1 MHAILILASLLVL
14 PAGADV
20 FRHGR
25 FEQSFTSSRNYTDPL
40 AVQLTVE
47 FKSQSGLEQT
57 VPAFWAGGRTW
68 TVRVSPEQSGR
79 WSYRSTSSDPGMD
92 GKSGDFQV
100 RNYTGSNP
108 LYRRGAP
115 RVIPGNRY
123 FTHAD
128 GTPWFWL
135 ACTGWNSA
143 LRSTDTEWKQYLAD
157 RAAKRFTAIQFVIHA
172 PWRAGREDENGQ
184 VTFTVTD
191 GLRINPAFFDRM
203 DRKMDQ
209 LNDAG
214 LAGVPVLLWA
224 LTSKDKESPG
234 ATLSDVD
241 AARLAGYMVA
251 RYSAHHVLWLLAGD
265 GNYAGPNAERW
276 RKIGRAV
283 FPQGQFRRPVSLH
296 PGGRQNPWPDLK
308 DEPWL
313 DFLTFQTGHG
323 SNQEK
328 WKWNATAG
336 TALGYNLLPPRPS
349 IDAEI
354 NYEGHLSYH
363 HKTEINADAVRL
375 AAYYSL
381 LNGTPAGLTYGAHG
395 IWWWGRKPEAPLDHA
410 NTGIALPWQQY
421 LNYPG
426 AQHMKILRDIF
437 DTFSWWTLQ
446 PDRTLLAAEPAT
458 PDYVSYP
465 MPAWSPAEKFALLY
479 LHGGAPAVLNLS
491 RFGPNSKA
499 SWIDPRTG
507 ARSPAQFGS
516 SANVE
521 MRTPGQGDWL
531 LFIQ

>member
-1 MHAILILASLLVL
+1 MLAILILASLLAQ
-14 PAGADV
+14 PAVAQV

-25 FEQSFTSSRNYTDPL
+25 FEKSFTSSQEPPDPL
-40 AVQLTVE
+40 TVRLTVE
-47 FKSQSGLEQT
+47 FKSRAGAKET

-68 TVRVSPEQSGR
+68 TVRFSPEQSGPWAFR
-79 WSYRSTSSDPGMD
+79 TTSSDAAMHD
-92 GKSGDFQV
+92 RIGDFQV
-100 RNYTGSNP
+100 RDYTGSNP

-123 FTHAD
+123 FTYAD

-143 LRSTDTEWKQYLAD
+143 LRSTDAEWKRYLAD
-157 RAAKRFTAIQFVIHA
+157 RAGKRFTAIQFVMHA

-184 VTFTVTD
+184 VSFTTQG

-214 LAGVPVLLWA
+214 LVGVPVLLWA

-234 ATLSDVD
+234 ATLSDED

-251 RYSAHHVLWLLAGD
+251 RYGAHHMIWLLAGD
-265 GNYAGPNAERW
+265 GNYTGPNAARW
-276 RKIGRAV
+276 RRIGRAV
-283 FPQGQFRRPVSLH
+283 FPEGRSRRPVSLH
-296 PGGRQNPWPDLK
+296 PGGRQNPWPDLN

-323 SNQEK
+323 SNEEK
-328 WKWNATAG
+328 WKWNATGGA
-336 TALGYNLLPPRPS
+336 ALGYRLSPPRPS

-354 NYEGHLSYH
+354 NYEGHLNYH
-363 HKTEINADAVRL
+363 HKTEINADAVRR

-381 LNGTPAGLTYGAHG
+381 LAGTPAGVTYGAHG

-410 NTGIALPWQQY
+410 STGIALPWHQY

-426 AQHMKILRDIF
+426 AQHLKILRDIF

-446 PDRTLLAAEPAT
+446 PDRSLLAAEPNP
-458 PDYVSYP
+458 PDYLAYS
-465 MPAWSPAEKFALLY
+465 MPAWSGQDKFALLY
-479 LHGGAPAVLNLS
+479 LDGGTPTKLNLA
-491 RFGPNSKA
+491 RFAHDAKST
-499 SWIDPRTG
+499 WIDPRTG
-507 ARSPAQFGS
+507 VRTPAS
-516 SANVE
+516 LPLSASVE
-521 MRTPGQGDWL
+521 AKAPGQGDWL
-531 LFIQ
+531 LLIQ